1 MVNSDKLKTLVDW
14 FKTHEIQWDQ
24 ELIEIRSNNDGYGIY
39 ARKDIPKKKR
49 VVKIPKEAVLSAK
62 STGIANVLD
71 DEGIDGGCSLAI
83 SVMYE
88 ISQGTDSPWYG
99 YLQALPAGEDLPIFW
114 SDEDKAWL
122 KGTEMDDAVH
132 NDLNDLKEDYEE
144 IVQPLMAKHTYIF
157 TPQIVKEFFS
167 FEKFCKISTLIS
179 SRSFEVDAYHENG
192 MVPFADLFNHRSGN
206 EHVHFETDFEV
217 CDACGALEYCEH
229 QFLEDLEL
237 GSENGKEGEHD
248 EHWSDVDEEDED
260 DEEAEDNSDEEV
272 LEDEDEEDEEDN
284 GPLKDLEELEAK
296 GINIWEGDN
305 EEPTKDTC
313 DMVLDRAVKKGEE
326 LFNTYGDHPN
336 IVLLS
341 KYGFCHDDNKNDYV
355 SVTEDS
361 IIDACLIVTKD
372 QLVSEGAK
380 GDDEALEMLAIERTR
395 PRWEFFLNNESILC
409 PKEDDEEEEDDFEE
423 DDDHEH
429 GGGCCGDDHMDHDGH
444 GHGHGHSHGHQHG
457 GKEGESSHG
466 HKHDHAGGCCGD
478 EDEEEEEEEEHEHE
492 HGGGCC
498 GGDDDGEGTKSR
510 PYFMNEEG
518 LYEDSLM
525 CLLHIMF
532 VSEEIFATFE
542 NVEEALKYFETLAEE
557 GQGRG
562 KKTKKTGQI
571 NQAKQRVYQVCK
583 LLSEQRREEYS
594 ENGVITTVE
603 EDIKAREKTEN
614 IRHRYALTC
623 RISEKQIL
631 NKSIAYYEA
640 AEQSA
645 STSEP
650 AKKKSKKGRK

>member
-1 MVNSDKLKTLVDW
+1 
-14 FKTHEIQWDQ
+14 
-24 ELIEIRSNNDGYGIY
+24 
-39 ARKDIPKKKR
+39 
-49 VVKIPKEAVLSAK
+49 
-62 STGIANVLD
+62 
-71 DEGIDGGCSLAI
+71 
-83 SVMYE
+83 MYE
-88 ISQGTDSPWYG
+88 ISQGEDSPWYG

-144 IVQPLMAKHTYIF
+144 IVKPLMAKYTYIF
-157 TPQIVKEFFS
+157 TPKVVEEFFS
-167 FEKFCKISTLIS
+167 FDKFCKISTLIS
-179 SRSFEVDAYHENG
+179 SRSFEVDAYHENA

-206 EHVHFETDFEV
+206 EHVHFETDFDV

-229 QFLEDLEL
+229 QFFEDLEN
-237 GSENGKEGEHD
+237 GSEDGDEKHD
-248 EHWSDVDEEDED
+248 EHWSDV
-260 DEEAEDNSDEEV
+260 
-272 LEDEDEEDEEDN
+272 EDEDEEINSDEELHSDEEN
-284 GPLKDLEELEAK
+284 MEEEEEDDILKDFEELEAK

-372 QLVSEGAK
+372 QLVSEGIK
-380 GDDEALEMLAIERTR
+380 GDDETLEKLAIERTR

-409 PKEDDEEEEDDFEE
+409 PKEDDEDEEDDFE
-423 DDDHEH
+423 DDEHDHEH
-429 GGGCCGDDHMDHDGH
+429 SGGCCGDETDHHHEEGESS
-444 GHGHGHSHGHQHG
+444 HGHGHSHGH
-457 GKEGESSHG
+457 
-466 HKHDHAGGCCGD
+466 DHEGGCCGD
-478 EDEEEEEEEEHEHE
+478 EDDEEEDEEHEHE

-498 GGDDDGEGTKSR
+498 GGDDEGTKSR

-532 VSEEIFATFE
+532 VSPEIFATFE

-557 GQGRG
+557 GQTRN
-562 KKTKKTGQI
+562 KKSKKSSQI

-583 LLSEQRREEYS
+583 LLSEQRLEEYP
-594 ENGVITTVE
+594 ENGVITTVK
-603 EDIKAREKTEN
+603 EDIKAREKTDN

-645 STSEP
+645 TSQEP
-650 AKKKSKKGRK
+650 VKKKSKKGKM